1 MNRTFSKV
9 MWMIAGIFLII
20 AGIICLSSPSAG
32 LSAISLLLGSFL
44 LVSGI
49 IDIMVFARGHNIM
62 YGAGWFLADGILTVI
77 MALFILFNQTFV
89 TLTLPFIFGMWML
102 FSGITRFVQ
111 SFELRRMAV
120 DGWGWFT
127 VLGTVLALAGILSFI
142 APVISFIAIN
152 LMLGICLILRGISSI
167 IHAIFSGHLF
177 M

>member
-1 MNRTFSKV
+1 MR
-9 MWMIAGIFLII
+9 
-20 AGIICLSSPSAG
+20 SSSAG

-111 SFELRRMAV
+111 SFELRRMAG
-120 DGWGWFT
+120 DGLLFWERFWLWREFYP
-127 VLGTVLALAGILSFI
+127 L
-142 APVISFIAIN
+142 
-152 LMLGICLILRGISSI
+152 LR
-167 IHAIFSGHLF
+167 L
-177 M
+177 

>member
-20 AGIICLSSPSAG
+20 AGIICLRSPSAG

-77 MALFILFNQTFV
+77 MALFILFNQTFD
-89 TLTLPFIFGMWML
+89 
-102 FSGITRFVQ
+102 S
-111 SFELRRMAV
+111 SFYFRDV
-120 DGWGWFT
+120 DAFFRYYEIRT
-127 VLGTVLALAGILSFI
+127 VF
-142 APVISFIAIN
+142 
-152 LMLGICLILRGISSI
+152 
-167 IHAIFSGHLF
+167 
-177 M
+177 

>member
-20 AGIICLSSPSAG
+20 AGIICLRSPSAG

-49 IDIMVFARGHNIM
+49 IDIMV
-62 YGAGWFLADGILTVI
+62 
-77 MALFILFNQTFV
+77 FNQTFV

-152 LMLGICLILRGISSI
+152 LMLGIFLILRGISSI